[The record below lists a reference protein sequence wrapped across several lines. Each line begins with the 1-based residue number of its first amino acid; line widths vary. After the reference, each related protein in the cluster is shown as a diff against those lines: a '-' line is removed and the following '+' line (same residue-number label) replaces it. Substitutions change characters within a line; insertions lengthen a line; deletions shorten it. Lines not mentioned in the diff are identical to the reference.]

1 MATSTSLQSRPDR
14 GQLHA
19 LAGIKREIR
28 SYDRSRPSR
37 YLENFNRA
45 FRSYKSILSREQFEA
60 RVNSADTL
68 LIGDY
73 HSLSASQDCAASLLG
88 NCTQLGSRPVVL
100 AVEAIFARDQRILDE
115 WWRREIGEQE
125 LRRRIRFDM
134 EWGYD
139 WPAFYALLGKAREQG
154 EGIYGLDRLPRGDMR
169 RIHGRDRHAAQKIAE
184 IRRRHPK
191 AVVVVLFGES
201 HLAPSHLPR
210 RLQKQLPEERVL
222 TVLQNIDSLYWQSAA
237 EPDDVETVQV
247 SDDVVCVFNSAPL
260 EKYESY
266 RRCLERWSHD
276 AAEESDLLV
285 TC

>member
-1 MATSTSLQSRPDR
+1 MATSTSLHARQDR
-14 GQLHA
+14 GQWHA

-45 FRSYKSILSREQFEA
+45 FRSYRSVLSRVQLEA
-60 RVNSADTL
+60 MVSSADTI

-73 HSLSASQDCAASLLG
+73 HSLSASQHCAARLLA
-88 NCTQLGSRPVVL
+88 NCTQLGNRPVVL
-100 AVEAIFARDQRILDE
+100 GVEAIFARDQRILDE

-125 LRRRIRFDM
+125 LRRRIRFDL

-139 WPAFYALLGKAREQG
+139 WTAFYALLSNAREQG
-154 EGIYGLDRLPRGDMR
+154 EAIYGLDSLPRGDMR
-169 RIHGRDRHAAQKIAE
+169 KIHGRDRHAAQKIAE
-184 IRRRHPK
+184 IRLRHPG
-191 AVVVVLFGES
+191 AVIVVLFGES

-210 RLQKQLPEERVL
+210 RLQKQLPGERVL
-222 TVLQNIDSLYWQSAA
+222 TILQNIDSLYWQSAA
-237 EPDDVETVQV
+237 EPDEVEAVEV
-247 SDDVVCVFNSAPL
+247 SGGVACVFNSAPL

-276 AAEESDLLV
+276 ASEESDPVV